1 MSLTNTLAKN
11 AAHRKATG
19 LLEPLLDDDE
29 STDDEETL
37 EDQMEI
43 EKQSPLQKLKT
54 SAVYVILGAGLAI
67 CAAAMLVFITH
78 PCWKHIPH
86 ESSPRFATLSVPYSA
101 YKEHALSKIPTLRSL
116 NNALREDANRLS
128 HEVDTLSEEIDL
140 LEPEADRAA
149 AVEEELRDIAERQQ
163 FNVDRLVDLVKENGI
178 IIDQMKDNLRR
189 RIVQDVIHIVVSS
202 DRDGD
207 NSISRQEAKALSLQ
221 IQIQLETYGVEF
233 DCEKFIK
240 VIGMNPTLAKVISIV
255 QKLLPSEN
263 EEEEDKNEDG
273 LDDDDYDMFYIVE
286 DDHGSISVTSDDV
299 IGAALAFGGDSPNH
313 PGRTRKSLL
322 VDSKTHHSQR
332 RRESRTIAGSL
343 MAGKGDE
350 RVSHRRSSLARRK

>member
-67 CAAAMLVFITH
+67 CAAAMVISPQTLVFIAGGI
-78 PCWKHIPH
+78 CC
-86 ESSPRFATLSVPYSA
+86 ANVPYSA